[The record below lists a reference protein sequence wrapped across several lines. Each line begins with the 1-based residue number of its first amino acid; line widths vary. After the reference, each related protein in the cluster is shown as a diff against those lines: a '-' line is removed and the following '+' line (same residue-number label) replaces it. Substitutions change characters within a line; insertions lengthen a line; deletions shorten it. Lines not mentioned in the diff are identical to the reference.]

1 MLIVSRLY
9 TSLLLL
15 KFKLIINS
23 MEERDY
29 WLGFSVFSG
38 IGPHKFKKLLLEFK
52 VAEKAW
58 KAAASDLQNVLGEK
72 LSARFVD
79 FRKDF
84 SIENYL
90 GKLKKN
96 NVWLI
101 TSDDPNY
108 PKLLLEIPNPPFVI
122 FGKGLEFG
130 DLKEELEKTIGV
142 VGSRKP
148 TYYGQEISKKFADDL
163 SLSGLTIV
171 SGLALGVDGIAH
183 SSALENNRKTIAILG
198 CGVDCCTPMS
208 NKNIYD
214 KIISGNGCVISEV
227 PLSYMPGKGLFP
239 SRNRIIAGL
248 STAVLVTEGAE
259 DSGSLITAD
268 FAFRFNRKVFA
279 IPGPINSTLSKGP
292 YKLIEKGAKL
302 VTSVQNIIEELGI
315 TNHELR
321 KKTKNKIK
329 GETKEEMK
337 ILEALEDEDLYFDEI
352 VKKTGISSQIL
363 GSTLSMME
371 VKGFLK
377 NNGSLYSIA

>member
-1 MLIVSRLY
+1 
-9 TSLLLL
+9 
-15 KFKLIINS
+15 
-23 MEERDY
+23 MEERNY

-38 IGPHKFKKLLLEFK
+38 IGPHKFRKLLLEFK
-52 VAEKAW
+52 TAENAW
-58 KAAASDLQNVLGEK
+58 KASGKDLQKVLGEK

-90 GKLKKN
+90 KKLDKN
-96 NVWLI
+96 KVWFVA
-101 TSDDPNY
+101 SNDPAY
-108 PKLLLEIPNPPFVI
+108 PRLLLKIPNPPFVI
-122 FGKGLEFG
+122 FGKGLKFG
-130 DLKEELEKTIGV
+130 DLQGEFEKTIGV

-148 TYYGQEISKKFADDL
+148 TFYGQEITKKFADDL

-183 SSALENNRKTIAILG
+183 LSALENNRKTIAVLG

-214 KIISGNGCVISEV
+214 RIVNGQGAVISEV

-248 STAVLVTEGAE
+248 SQAALVTEGAE

-268 FAFRFNRKVFA
+268 FAFKFNRKVFA
-279 IPGPINSTLSKGP
+279 VPGPINSALSKGP

-302 VTSVQNIIEELGI
+302 VTSADDILKELKMQNS
-315 TNHELR
+315 
-321 KKTKNKIK
+321 KVKIK
-329 GETKEEMK
+329 SQKSKGENALENK
-337 ILEALEDEDLYFDEI
+337 ILEVLENEDLYFDEI

-363 GSTLSMME
+363 GTTLSLME
-371 VKGFLK
+371 IKGFIK
-377 NNGSLYSIA
+377 NTGSLYSINN

>member
-1 MLIVSRLY
+1 
-9 TSLLLL
+9 
-15 KFKLIINS
+15 

-38 IGPHKFKKLLLEFK
+38 IGPHKFAKLLAEFK
-52 VAEKAW
+52 TAENAW
-58 KAAASDLQNVLGEK
+58 KATDSSLKNNLGDKLGE
-72 LSARFVD
+72 RFID
-79 FRKDF
+79 FRKNF
-84 SIENYL
+84 SIDNYL
-90 GKLKKN
+90 KKLRKDE
-96 NVWLI
+96 VWFI
-101 TSDDPNY
+101 TSDDPAY
-108 PKLLLEIPNPPFVI
+108 PKLLLQISNPPFVI
-122 FGKGLEFG
+122 FGKGLKFKDLQDEFS
-130 DLKEELEKTIGV
+130 KTIGI

-148 TYYGQEISKKFADDL
+148 TYYGQEITKKFADDL
-163 SLSGLTIV
+163 SLSGLTVV

-183 SSALENNRKTIAILG
+183 LSALENGRKTIAVLG

-214 KIISGNGCVISEV
+214 RIINGQGAVISEV

-268 FAFRFNRKVFA
+268 FAFKFNRKVFA
-279 IPGPINSTLSKGP
+279 VPGPINSELSKGP

-302 VTSVQNIIEELGI
+302 VTSAEDVLK
-315 TNHELR
+315 ELR
-321 KKTKNKIK
+321 IPAFAKASAGKQNSKIK
-329 GETKEEMK
+329 GSTKEEEK
-337 ILEALEDEDLYFDEI
+337 IIEVLENENLYFDEI

-371 VKGFLK
+371 VKGIIK
-377 NNGSLYSIA
+377 NSGSLYSIIF

>member
-1 MLIVSRLY
+1 
-9 TSLLLL
+9 
-15 KFKLIINS
+15 

-38 IGPHKFKKLLLEFK
+38 VGPHKFKKLLLEFK
-52 VAEKAW
+52 TGEKAW
-58 KAAASDLQNVLGEK
+58 KAVDKDLKEVLGEK

-90 GKLKKN
+90 RKLEKDK
-96 NVWLI
+96 VWFI
-101 TSDDPNY
+101 TSDDPVY

-122 FGKGLEFG
+122 FGRGLKFG
-130 DLKEELEKTIGV
+130 DLKAELEKTIGV

-148 TYYGQEISKKFADDL
+148 TYYGQEITKKFADDL
-163 SLSGLTIV
+163 SFSNFTIV

-183 SSALENNRKTIAILG
+183 LSALENNAKTIAVLG

-214 KIISGNGCVISEV
+214 RIIAGNGAVISEV

-248 STAVLVTEGAE
+248 SQAVLVTEGAE

-268 FAFRFNRKVFA
+268 FAFKFNRKVFA
-279 IPGPINSTLSKGP
+279 VPGPINSALSKGP

-302 VTSVQNIIEELGI
+302 ATSAEDILKEFKMQNA
-315 TNHELR
+315 
-321 KKTKNKIK
+321 KVKIK
-329 GETKEEMK
+329 SQKSKGNNTLENK
-337 ILEALEDEDLYFDEI
+337 ILEALENEDLYFDEI

-371 VKGFLK
+371 VKGFIENK
-377 NNGSLYSIA
+377 DGGYYSLAA